1 MHDSGWLIFVF
12 PSKMEMLDILGGG
25 SYYVFGRPLILK
37 VMSDFF
43 DFKATD
49 MAKIPTWV
57 RFPNLPL
64 RCWTPICL
72 SKLASMIGKPIHCD
86 DHTTNMTRLS
96 YVRVLIEVDLLLD
109 LPTSVNVVLLNGI
122 FLSQQVMFEALP
134 RFCKYCRVLGHTI
147 STCNEGT
154 SSKRKKRPH
163 AAPSCSGSPS
173 QSAETVVEEK

>member
-1 MHDSGWLIFVF
+1 
-12 PSKMEMLDILGGG
+12 
-25 SYYVFGRPLILK
+25 
-37 VMSDFF
+37 
-43 DFKATD
+43 
-49 MAKIPTWV
+49 
-57 RFPNLPL
+57 
-64 RCWTPICL
+64 
-72 SKLASMIGKPIHCD
+72 MIGKPIHCD

-134 RFCKYCRVLGHTI
+134 RFYKYCRVLGHTI

>member
-1 MHDSGWLIFVF
+1 
-12 PSKMEMLDILGGG
+12 
-25 SYYVFGRPLILK
+25 
-37 VMSDFF
+37 
-43 DFKATD
+43 
-49 MAKIPTWV
+49 
-57 RFPNLPL
+57 
-64 RCWTPICL
+64 
-72 SKLASMIGKPIHCD
+72 MIGKPIYCD

-96 YVRVLIEVDLLLD
+96 YARVLIEVDLLLD

-134 RFCKYCRVLGHTI
+134 RFYKYCRVLGHTI